1 MVRPDVLAG
10 FASFLILGNYRIKR
24 GHAFL
29 TSKLLDDL
37 LMYGAV
43 GVVLGGRL
51 GEVLF
56 YQPGYYF
63 SHPLEI
69 LMVWKGGMSF
79 HGGFIG
85 VLLGVALFARKH
97 GRSFWE
103 VTDFI
108 APLVPLGLAAGRI
121 GNFINGELW
130 GRVADPKL
138 PWAMLFPQ
146 AKMDD
151 LIQAQQSSDLMVTLL
166 QYGGLPRHP
175 SQLYEFA
182 LEGLALFALL
192 WCFSAKARARPG
204 VGAVPDRLRPGALRQ
219 RILPHP
225 GRRHLRPVRRD
236 QHGPVAEPADDRDRP
251 GAVLPVRQAQGGL
264 SRARLECLPYTAV
277 FRASLRSRE
286 LERDKAKPAEKAEC
300 TYGT

>member
-1 MVRPDVLAG
+1 MIIHPQFDPVAIQLGPLAIHWYGLMYLLG

-56 YQPGYYF
+56 YQPGYYL

-85 VLLGVALFARKH
+85 VLIGVALFARKH

-192 WCFSAKARARPG
+192 WCFSAKTRVRGQVSALFLIGYGLARFGSEFFRT
-204 VGAVPDRLRPGALRQ
+204 PDAGIFGQSDVISMGQWLSLPMIMIGLALFY
-219 RILPHP
+219 LF
-225 GRRHLRPVRRD
+225 GRR
-236 QHGPVAEPADDRDRP
+236 
-251 GAVLPVRQAQGGL
+251 
-264 SRARLECLPYTAV
+264 
-277 FRASLRSRE
+277 
-286 LERDKAKPAEKAEC
+286 KAA
-300 TYGT
+300 